1 MGMGMEQKA
10 IARMAVLPKA
20 DELLDVAN
28 GLEELAVAF
37 PESRD
42 EVIGLIEQFSS
53 NAKRSEKDLKEA
65 AERIAA
71 IGMLEILCGK

>member
-1 MGMGMEQKA
+1 MEQKT
-10 IARMAVLPKA
+10 IARMAVVPKV
-20 DELLDVAN
+20 EGLLEVAN
-28 GLEELAVAF
+28 GLEEFAVAF

-53 NAKRSEKDLKEA
+53 NTSGSAKNLKDT

-71 IGMLEILCGK
+71 IGMLEILCGR